1 MLQCGARR
9 SSLLAVAPAVV
20 LLLLLQGSAPASAQR
35 HRRQQK
41 QRQQRQQL
49 PGRTS
54 TPCVVCLLS
63 ARPSATPAQPY
74 AGFNA
79 SLSGAPQPL
88 GFAINATAV
97 AAATA
102 ATLASASSTGGWGPG
117 ARAGGPRGH
126 GFVYVPRSYDP
137 RRPSPL
143 AVMLHGAGG
152 RADPLSGN
160 WSFGGAREVEDSRL
174 IIVVPESAGRTWDAV
189 RGGSFGPD
197 VVALDGALSA
207 VFAAFAVD
215 ASRVALAGH
224 SDGASYALSLGLAN
238 PQLFTHLLAF
248 SPGFMRPQ
256 PAAEAAM
263 QRAGSSTHSG
273 SGSSMHSGSGSGSS
287 SVWPRVFVSHGTG
300 DRVLPVGCSRGIV
313 TRLRAARIDVSYHEF
328 EGGHVIPGHVAAE
341 GLSFFLSGAGS
352 TGGGGGARE

>member
-1 MLQCGARR
+1 MKSG
-9 SSLLAVAPAVV
+9 
-20 LLLLLQGSAPASAQR
+20 G
-35 HRRQQK
+35 
-41 QRQQRQQL
+41 
-49 PGRTS
+49 
-54 TPCVVCLLS
+54 LLS
-63 ARPSATPAQPY
+63 SRPLPAESFRVQVSRGSRSGAGASTTDQTDTLQQGRDVVATP
-74 AGFNA
+74 
-79 SLSGAPQPL
+79 SSSSSGSSINQTPNSAYKLTPGQAQPL
-88 GFAINATAV
+88 GLEV
-97 AAATA
+97 AATA
-102 ATLASASSTGGWGPG
+102 TTTTTTSRS
-117 ARAGGPRGH
+117 RRGRG

-152 RADPLSGN
+152 RADPGDPYLT
-160 WSFGGAREVEDSRL
+160 FGGLQALEASACL
-174 IIVVPESAGRTWDAV
+174 LLVPESTGATWDLI
-189 RGGSFGPD
+189 RGGGGDFGPD
-197 VVALDGALSA
+197 VAHIDAALGR
-207 VFAAFAVD
+207 VFGSCAVD
-215 ASRVALAGH
+215 AGRVALAGF

-248 SPGFMRPQ
+248 SPGFMRPP

-263 QRAGSSTHSG
+263 QRAGSSMHSG
-273 SGSSMHSGSGSGSS
+273 SGTGSSMHSGSGSSSGSS